1 VAYST
6 YPDGLLWRSRID
18 GSQKLQLTSRAKG
31 YADSPQWSP
40 DGKQIAFV
48 GGDNK
53 GGLYLVSVEGGE
65 PRSFS
70 VADFDVFGPSWIPD
84 GNSIIFGDYTPSTPG
99 TIKRVDLKT
108 LQVATIPVSKGMF
121 TPQCSPDG
129 RYIAVSSRDG
139 QKLMPFDFTAQK
151 WLELLKTNVGYVNW
165 STDSKYIYLD
175 TGLGSSPAF
184 YRVRVADRKVERV
197 ADMKGPSS
205 PVFRMVSLERRNA
218 RWRTTSEALPHDR
231 LACYSGQV
239 TTDSSGCVHRVG
251 NGKPLR

>member
-70 VADFDVFGPSWIPD
+70 VADSDVFGPSWIPD

-108 LQVATIPVSKGMF
+108 LQVATIPDSKGMF

-139 QKLMPFDFTAQK
+139 QKLMLFDFTAQK

-165 STDSKYIYLD
+165 STDSKYIYFD

-184 YRVRVADRKVERV
+184 DRVRVADRKVERV

-205 PVFRMVSLERRNA
+205 PVFRMVSLERRNT
-218 RWRTTSEALPHDR
+218 RWRTTSAARHQHARGLC
-231 LACYSGQV
+231 LGF
-239 TTDSSGCVHRVG
+239 
-251 NGKPLR
+251 